1 MLVKELTITKADND
15 KIVKRLLSK
24 ILKTM
29 RFKNSLFHLYIILV
43 FLYNELVL
51 IFLIVK
57 VMYFKKNVEYVLLSQ
72 SIFVDIIQ

>member
-1 MLVKELTITKADND
+1 
-15 KIVKRLLSK
+15 
-24 ILKTM
+24 M